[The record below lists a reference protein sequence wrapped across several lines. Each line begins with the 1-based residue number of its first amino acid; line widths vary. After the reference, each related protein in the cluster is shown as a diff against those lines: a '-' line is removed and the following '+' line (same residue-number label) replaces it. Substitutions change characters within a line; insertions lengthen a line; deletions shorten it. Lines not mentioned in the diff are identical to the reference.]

1 MIARRNYLRVICA
14 IGFAFSFVSV
24 THGITQSGR
33 GGDFRFVDVSQTE
46 KFKGFVPGG
55 GSACWADFDGDSWVD
70 LAAGG
75 TIWRNAA
82 GISFAKL
89 AEGFGEVIAGDFD
102 NDGRTD
108 LFSWSQLQLFR
119 NLDGKTFQAHPLP
132 ELPQT
137 VSLGACWG
145 DFNGDSLLDLFV
157 GGYENWEAGITYPD
171 LTLLQKPDH
180 TFVLARTDDRYRAR
194 GVTACDYDED
204 GDLDI
209 YVSNYRLQPNLL
221 WSNDGR
227 GVFSDVAAGDNALA
241 TSPGFE
247 GGHSIG
253 ACWGDFNNDGHWD
266 LFAGNFAHV
275 DSRGDQP
282 KSRFLKNLGPA
293 GEWKFADLGPCG
305 VFYQESYASPAA
317 ADFDN
322 DTHLDLYF
330 TTAYE
335 TASFKVRN
343 QPTLFHRVDDFQF
356 QDETEAHGLNG
367 LPATYQAAC
376 ADFDHDGDIDLCTAG
391 KLFENQASNS
401 SRWLRVTLKGD
412 GRIVNRDAIGTQVRL
427 KLGGQTLTR
436 QVEAGTGQGN
446 QNDLALHF
454 GLADFVAPMTLEIL
468 WPNGQRQNLTVEE
481 NNTTKEI
488 VFDSPGR

>member
-1 MIARRNYLRVICA
+1 MAL
-14 IGFAFSFVSV
+14 
-24 THGITQSGR
+24 
-33 GGDFRFVDVSQTE
+33 
-46 KFKGFVPGG
+46 PG
-55 GSACWADFDGDSWVD
+55 AV
-70 LAAGG
+70 
-75 TIWRNAA
+75 
-82 GISFAKL
+82 
-89 AEGFGEVIAGDFD
+89 
-102 NDGRTD
+102 RT
-108 LFSWSQLQLFR
+108 
-119 NLDGKTFQAHPLP
+119 
-132 ELPQT
+132 
-137 VSLGACWG
+137 
-145 DFNGDSLLDLFV
+145 
-157 GGYENWEAGITYPD
+157 
-171 LTLLQKPDH
+171 
-180 TFVLARTDDRYRAR
+180 VL
-194 GVTACDYDED
+194 
-204 GDLDI
+204 
-209 YVSNYRLQPNLL
+209 
-221 WSNDGR
+221 
-227 GVFSDVAAGDNALA
+227 
-241 TSPGFE
+241 
-247 GGHSIG
+247 
-253 ACWGDFNNDGHWD
+253 
-266 LFAGNFAHV
+266 
-275 DSRGDQP
+275 
-282 KSRFLKNLGPA
+282 
-293 GEWKFADLGPCG
+293 
-305 VFYQESYASPAA
+305 A